1 MALSKRPAHNYGIKQ
16 AEHVAKT
23 RTKPFFEPPVQRRHF
38 GYGTAVHLVRSGI
51 TRFHRIERV
60 EGLEHLPDPNE
71 PTIYMANHQNG
82 LMDPLVLCS
91 LRSPNQIH
99 WLTRADIFYQKIARA
114 LLFSFN
120 QMPIYRQRDRL
131 SDARER
137 NQRIFEICA
146 ERLDIGASIGLFPE
160 GNHRAVKSLRSL
172 RRGVVDMVNSAIR
185 LNPELKRL
193 KLVPVGIDYEEMALL
208 RRRLTYRIG
217 PVITFED
224 LIDSSTGE
232 IPPGKLLERI
242 EQALDDLLVNVQ
254 PENHYNSLLPYVR
267 AMRTTES
274 EDWEATRDEIRS
286 FQSLDEAA
294 LTAIEAAYN
303 DVKNAGVLEVA
314 RPEDLGH
321 DRARLRTVPWWFWP
335 LAPLALAGGMCSY
348 PFSKFIGH
356 QAAKRVK
363 DPCFIS
369 TFKVS
374 AGMFL
379 FPLYWFLLAWPLARL
394 VTGEWGGWPVLAA
407 YLFNLI
413 GSRIAGLWY
422 GVYLDWIG
430 KRNARKIY
438 ASPQRASAWDQYIQT
453 VKSFIKA

>member
-1 MALSKRPAHNYGIKQ
+1 MALSKQPAHNCGTKQ
-16 AEHVAKT
+16 AKHVAKT
-23 RTKPFFEPPVQRRHF
+23 RTKPFFEPPVQRRHI
-38 GYGTAVHLVRSGI
+38 GYGAAVHLVRSGI

-60 EGLEHLPDPNE
+60 EGIEHLPDPNE

-91 LRSPNQIH
+91 LRSPSQIH
-99 WLTRADIFYQKIARA
+99 WLTRADIFYQKIVRA

-160 GNHRAVKSLRSL
+160 GNHRAVKSLRPL

-193 KLVPVGIDYEEMALL
+193 KLVPVGIDYEEMAFF
-208 RRRLTYRIG
+208 RRRLTYRFG
-217 PVITFED
+217 PVIPFED
-224 LIDSSTGE
+224 IIDPSSGE
-232 IPPGKLLERI
+232 IPPGKLLDRI
-242 EQALDDLLVNVQ
+242 EKALDDLIVNVQ
-254 PENHYNSLLPYVR
+254 PENHYDSLMAYVR
-267 AMRTTES
+267 SMRTTES

-286 FQSLDEAA
+286 FQSLDEAS
-294 LTAIEAAYN
+294 LTAIKASYDALQKE
-303 DVKNAGVLEVA
+303 GVLEAA
-314 RPEDLGH
+314 RPEDMGQNM
-321 DRARLRTVPWWFWP
+321 AGLRRIPWWFWP
-335 LAPLALAGGMCSY
+335 LTPLAVVGGICSY
-348 PFSKFIGH
+348 PFSKLIES
-356 QAAKRVK
+356 QSAKRVK

-379 FPLYWFLLAWPLARL
+379 FPLYWFALAWPLARL
-394 VTGEWGGWPVLAA
+394 VSGEWGGWPLLAV
-407 YLFNLI
+407 YLFNLV
-413 GSRIAGLWY
+413 GSRISGWWY
-422 GVYLDWIG
+422 GVYLDWKG
-430 KRNARKIY
+430 KRQARKVY
-438 ASPQRASAWDQYIQT
+438 ASAKQASAWDRYIQT
-453 VKSFIKA
+453 VKSFTKA

>member
-1 MALSKRPAHNYGIKQ
+1 MELSKQRAHNYGIKQ
-16 AEHVAKT
+16 AQHVAKT
-23 RTKPFFEPPVQRRHF
+23 RTKPFFEPPIQHRHI

-60 EGLEHLPDPNE
+60 EGLEHLPDANE

-146 ERLDIGASIGLFPE
+146 KRLDIGASIGLFPE
-160 GNHRAVKSLRSL
+160 GNHRAVKSLRPL

-185 LNPELKRL
+185 LNPNLKRL

-208 RRRLTYRIG
+208 RRRLTYRFG
-217 PVITFED
+217 PVIAFED
-224 LIDSSTGE
+224 LIDPSTGE

-242 EQALDDLLVNVQ
+242 EQALNDLMVNIQ
-254 PENHYNSLLPYVR
+254 PENNYDSLLPYVR
-267 AMRTTES
+267 SMRTTES

-286 FQSLDEAA
+286 FQSLDESA
-294 LTAIEAAYN
+294 LAAIEDAYEA
-303 DVKNAGVLEVA
+303 VKKEGVLEAA
-314 RPEDLGH
+314 RPEDLGQERQLL
-321 DRARLRTVPWWFWP
+321 RAVPWWFWP
-335 LAPLALAGGMCSY
+335 LAPLAIAGGICSY
-348 PFSKFIGH
+348 PFSKLIES
-356 QAAKRVK
+356 QAVKRVK
-363 DPCFIS
+363 DPCFMS

-379 FPLYWFLLAWPLARL
+379 FPLYWFALAWPLARL
-394 VTGEWGGWPVLAA
+394 VSGEWGGWPVLAA

-413 GSRIAGLWY
+413 GSRIAGWWY
-422 GVYLDWIG
+422 GVYLDWKGRRQAG
-430 KRNARKIY
+430 KVY
-438 ASPQRASAWDQYIQT
+438 ASAEQASAWGRYIQT
-453 VKSFIKA
+453 VKSFTKA